1 MLTPVMIERPTQPY
15 VGIRAQVTMQT
26 IDKVL
31 VPLGQQVFGWL
42 KERGITPA
50 GPPFWKF
57 NVIDMMQLLE
67 VEAAVPIATPAVGD
81 DRVLAGVLPAG
92 RYATVRYTG
101 HPDGIINAVADL
113 RGWAEKEGLAWDM
126 TRAPDGEHWA
136 ARLQIHETDPAVEP
150 DMTKWI
156 TQLAFRLAD

>member
-15 VGIRAQVTMQT
+15 VGIRAQVTMRT
-26 IDKVL
+26 IDEIL
-31 VPLGQQVFGWL
+31 VPLGQQV
-42 KERGITPA
+42 
-50 GPPFWKF
+50 
-57 NVIDMMQLLE
+57 
-67 VEAAVPIATPAVGD
+67 
-81 DRVLAGVLPAG
+81 VLPAG
-92 RYATVRYTG
+92 RYATVRYAG

-136 ARLQIHETDPAVEP
+136 ARLQIHETDSAVEP
-150 DMTKWI
+150 DMTRWI